1 MRFWLWIWHCF
12 NFQIFE
18 LLQALCHVD
27 GVRLV
32 VCKAM
37 FATFQI
43 QDQSTFPNLAQT
55 PLSQIADPLL
65 ATIHWAGQSTDTHGL
80 APLGAYDL
88 LIEIYEEL
96 VFSHDKIHHD
106 KHIAAVLP
114 TALQTLK
121 LTLEGDNP
129 SIQRRCAAI
138 VRCVKLLL
146 GILSWLLNL
155 SRYRLSRAHIL
166 KAS

>member
-1 MRFWLWIWHCF
+1 MVKQGCLPLWHKMQCVENCAI
-12 NFQIFE
+12 FQVLE
-18 LLQALCHVD
+18 LLQTLCHVD

-43 QDQSTFPNLAQT
+43 QDQSMFPNLAQT
-55 PLSQIADPLL
+55 PLSKIADPLL
-65 ATIHWAGQSTDTHGL
+65 ATIHWAGQSPDTHGL

-106 KHIAAVLP
+106 KHLAAVLP
-114 TALQTLK
+114 AALQTLK
-121 LTLEGDNP
+121 MPLEGDNP
-129 SIQRRCAAI
+129 TIQRRCMAM
-138 VRCVKLLL
+138 VKCVKLLL
-146 GILSWLLNL
+146 GILC
-155 SRYRLSRAHIL
+155 
-166 KAS
+166 